1 MFLFLV
7 VNCVIHAKLMFSV
20 VIMLFLAA
28 VVVFLLE
35 LVIAIDP
42 GSPLGVSIHKTIVCI
57 NRFWFYPFIPLCL

>member
-1 MFLFLV
+1 
-7 VNCVIHAKLMFSV
+7 MFSV